1 MMDQQKKRFFF
12 NNRRFLSLF
21 SAKRSCIFVLHS
33 AVKELELALMKL
45 RPANKMMYMRTFVVA
60 LILFVLAAGELKAQ
74 GWQFNFGGS
83 KEDEGW
89 AVLQTEDEGFIV
101 VGFGE
106 SFGTDNDQNIFV
118 VRTDIDGTILW
129 TKYYDE
135 GFQEQARSIIPTAD
149 GNYLIV
155 GNIIGKPGERENI
168 YLLKIDRKGGLL
180 WSKQSGGAGNERAN
194 DAVLD

>member
-1 MMDQQKKRFFF
+1 MISQRKKVFFF
-12 NNRRFLSLF
+12 NNCRFLSLF
-21 SAKRSCIFVLHS
+21 SAKRRCIFVLHS
-33 AVKELELALMKL
+33 AVKQLELALMKL
-45 RPANKMMYMRTFVVA
+45 RPANNMITLHSFVVA
-60 LILFVLAAGELKAQ
+60 IMLLVTTAGGLKAQ

-89 AVLQTEDEGFIV
+89 AVLQAEDEGFIV

-135 GFQEQARSIIPTAD
+135 GFQEQARAIIPTAD

-155 GNIIGKPGERENI
+155 GNIVGKPGESNLVE
-168 YLLKIDRKGGLL
+168 
-180 WSKQSGGAGNERAN
+180 QAAN
-194 DAVLD
+194 AQATLYSIQTEDSP